1 MSKNITQTSICFRAH
16 RLFLQS
22 WLHNHFIIEK
32 CDVPWLS
39 ASLSKV
45 RYSIRQK
52 NSETWTIHES
62 KCQSITSCLWNLIGG
77 KLMTEHMKWN
87 DIPKFCAEIEKWLK
101 VRYGE
106 VEGTKLWAATS
117 RQYNK
122 YLEDL
127 PDYGGKKTGNNTHSI
142 LLVSAIYQ
150 SHTIKRIALP
160 DTILHNVRMQNLRK
174 NIT

>member
-1 MSKNITQTSICFRAH
+1 
-16 RLFLQS
+16 
-22 WLHNHFIIEK
+22 
-32 CDVPWLS
+32 
-39 ASLSKV
+39 
-45 RYSIRQK
+45 
-52 NSETWTIHES
+52 
-62 KCQSITSCLWNLIGG
+62 
-77 KLMTEHMKWN
+77 MTEHMKLN

-101 VRYGE
+101 ARYGE
-106 VEGTKLWAATS
+106 AEGTKLWEATS

-127 PDYGGKKTGNNTHSI
+127 PDYGGKKTGNNMHSI